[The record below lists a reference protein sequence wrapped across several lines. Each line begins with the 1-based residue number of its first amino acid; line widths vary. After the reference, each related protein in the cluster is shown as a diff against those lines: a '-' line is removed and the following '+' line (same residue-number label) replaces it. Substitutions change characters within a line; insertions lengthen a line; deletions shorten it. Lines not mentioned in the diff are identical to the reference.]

1 MNRKLFTFGGVGT
14 NAIGE
19 LEMFDEETLE
29 FKNLSKYHSKLNQV
43 SFNNTPNISRTNTGL

>member
-1 MNRKLFTFGGVGT
+1 MNRKIFSFGGVGT
-14 NAIGE
+14 SAIGE

-29 FKNLSKYHSKLNQV
+29 FKNLTKYHNKLHQV

>member
-1 MNRKLFTFGGVGT
+1 MNRKIFSFGGVGT
-14 NAIGE
+14 SAIGE

-29 FKNLSKYHSKLNQV
+29 FKNLTKYQTKLNQV